1 MTVKIIETGKYD
13 LKSPYL
19 IEGFPGIGLVGTM
32 AASYLVEQLNME
44 PFGHVVSE
52 KFSPIASIHNGRPLH
67 PTRMY
72 KSKKHNL
79 VVLFSELVIPLNTI
93 YPLSQEI
100 YIWARAHKVRQIIS
114 LGGINQK
121 GEQDTVY
128 GIASLPELSQMLE
141 RKGIELIKEGATT
154 GVSGI
159 LLADCATRR
168 FPAISLL
175 AEAHAEYMDPRG
187 AAMVLEALSRV
198 TSIKVDT
205 TALEKQGKLIEDKM
219 KQLMEQAKGAHED
232 YQKTSK
238 LGPMYG

>member
-1 MTVKIIETGKYD
+1 
-13 LKSPYL
+13 
-19 IEGFPGIGLVGTM
+19 
-32 AASYLVEQLNME
+32 
-44 PFGHVVSE
+44 
-52 KFSPIASIHNGRPLH
+52 
-67 PTRMY
+67 
-72 KSKKHNL
+72 
-79 VVLFSELVIPLNTI
+79 VIPLNTI

-100 YIWARAHKVRQIIS
+100 YTWAKAHKVRQIIS

-121 GEQDTVY
+121 GEQDNVY
-128 GIASLPELSQMLE
+128 GIASLPELSQLLE

-159 LLADCATRR
+159 LLADCATRN